1 VVFFA
6 GFFFAGMAFLRIGLD
21 FAARLVAFF
30 LTGIGPPLEVGM
42 LLEKHPF

>member
-6 GFFFAGMAFLRIGLD
+6 GFFFTGMAFFIIGLD
-21 FAARLVAFF
+21 LAARLGAFF
-30 LTGIGPPLEVGM
+30 FTGIGPPLEVWM